1 MGAIECLTSVPEK
14 WDGTTVS
21 GDDQMSR
28 HAARQAS
35 SAAACNMITITGIG
49 DHDRLEWLI
58 TMNGIRTLPTARKSA
73 PSATPL
79 TSSQAWTARTVSPA
93 R

>member
-14 WDGTTVS
+14 WDGTTIS

-58 TMNGIRTLPTARKSA
+58 TMNGIRTGYLVGGIAEINA
-73 PSATPL
+73 AV
-79 TSSQAWTARTVSPA
+79 TSP
-93 R
+93 

>member
-14 WDGTTVS
+14 WDGTTIS
-21 GDDQMSR
+21 GDDQMPR
-28 HAARQAS
+28 HADRQAS

-58 TMNGIRTLPTARKSA
+58 TMNGIRSWGWPRRRCMATAVKQRAK
-73 PSATPL
+73 
-79 TSSQAWTARTVSPA
+79 VS
-93 R
+93 RFRG